1 MQPDEAER
9 ESVLEALRRFTRDAV
24 PQLDNQDFAALVADA
39 SGHVV
44 GGLIASSRWN
54 GFHVEM
60 IALPDTLRG
69 KGIGT
74 KLLNL
79 AEQEARRHNCN
90 HMFLDT
96 YAFQAKPFYER
107 HGFEVF
113 GEIEGPPPYYPRF
126 FLKKNLS

>member
-9 ESVLEALRRFTRDAV
+9 EAVLEALRRFTHDAV

-39 SGHVV
+39 SGQVV

-69 KGIGT
+69 MGIGT
-74 KLLNL
+74 QLLNL
-79 AEQEARRHNCN
+79 AEQEARRRNCH

-126 FLKKNLS
+126 FLKKNLA